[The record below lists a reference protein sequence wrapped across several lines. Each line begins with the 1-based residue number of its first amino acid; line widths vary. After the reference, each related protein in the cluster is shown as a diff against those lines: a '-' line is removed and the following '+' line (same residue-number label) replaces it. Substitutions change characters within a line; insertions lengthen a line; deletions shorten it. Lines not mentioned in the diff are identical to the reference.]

1 MKRKEMLIN
10 AIRNLTFK
18 YELEKQA
25 IKKWLEN
32 VKENEYEEI
41 KEEMD
46 MLSFP
51 ITIYTNDNK
60 DLLNSVSTTE
70 FLKWAHSYGDELDLE
85 DIDDIAREL
94 VSSVVLT
101 AYNSIHFE
109 EIEEEEEE
117 EEEEQEQIL
126 KDLYHKNP

>member
-1 MKRKEMLIN
+1 
-10 AIRNLTFK
+10 
-18 YELEKQA
+18 
-25 IKKWLEN
+25 
-32 VKENEYEEI
+32 
-41 KEEMD
+41 